1 MKVLVAEDDKVMSK
15 MMCGIL
21 QEGGHTAIP
30 AYDAMQATMY
40 AIKQSPDVVLLDINM
55 PGGTGMGVLTKL
67 KASSRT
73 STIPVIVVSGSTD
86 PAVPKQVEALGAA
99 RFLAKPIDPDA
110 LLTAVADVM
119 K

>member
-1 MKVLVAEDDKVMSK
+1 MKILVAEDDKVMSK
-15 MMCGIL
+15 LMCGIL

-30 AYDAMQATMY
+30 AYDAMQAVMY
-40 AIKQSPDVVLLDINM
+40 AIKQPPDVVLLDINM
-55 PGGTGMGVLTKL
+55 PGGTGVGVLTKL

-73 STIPVIVVSGSTD
+73 STIPVIVISGSTD
-86 PAVPKQVEALGAA
+86 PALPKQVAELGAA

-110 LLTAVADVM
+110 LLSAVTDAV